1 MFTLRCTSRDEG
13 ETHALGVAIGRALR
27 GGDVVA
33 LSGQLGAGKTRLVRG
48 IAAGIGADSGEVSSP
63 TYVISQEYAVE
74 KSAGVGTGTGAD
86 ESEVTGAGSRQ
97 QAGDLVL
104 PSVLVH
110 IDAYRLGG
118 VDDLE
123 TIGFDAM
130 RGGSVVMVI
139 EWPEKIG
146 VVGPADGRG
155 LEGAERRRSAQDELA
170 CDLRVT
176 LEHVVGGRDDR
187 RRVVKIQAGEEFAS
201 RCGFGWIVDEAVRL
215 GAGMPEGWAR
225 CPVTGRAVRPECPTF
240 PFIDERARMA
250 DLGKWMSGSYVVS
263 RELTEDD
270 LMNPELPIVSSDE
283 SSGDGRGGP
292 GEGR

>member
-1 MFTLRCTSRDEG
+1 M
-13 ETHALGVAIGRALR
+13 GVAIGRALR

-48 IAAGIGADSGEVSSP
+48 IAAGIGADASEVSSP
-63 TYVISQEYAVE
+63 TYVISQEYAVG
-74 KSAGVGTGTGAD
+74 KSAGAGAGAGAGGD
-86 ESEVTGAGSRQ
+86 EGGVTGAGDGVQ
-97 QAGDLVL
+97 

-130 RGGSVVMVI
+130 RGGSVVLVI

-146 VVGPADGRG
+146 VVGPADDSG

-187 RRVVKIQAGEEFAS
+187 RRAVKIQAGGEFAS
-201 RCGFGWIVDEAVRL
+201 RDGFAGVVDAAVRL

-240 PFIDERARMA
+240 PFVDERARMA

-270 LMNPELPIVSSDE
+270 LMNPDLPIVSSDE
-283 SSGDGRGGP
+283 SSADGRGGP